1 MAGGTRGGKIDQARV
16 KIKELEGRLLK
27 LEGQLKVL
35 QGQTR
40 QARGTARVRLARLE
54 KNAASQVARVEAA
67 LRISRAHELLHASA
81 AEARVLSRGLRAGVT
96 AGREAFRRSRRG

>member
-1 MAGGTRGGKIDQARV
+1 MAGGTRGGRIDQARG

-40 QARGTARVRLARLE
+40 QARGR
-54 KNAASQVARVEAA
+54 
-67 LRISRAHELLHASA
+67 
-81 AEARVLSRGLRAGVT
+81 ARVLSRGLRAGVT